1 VFFISYVLFEVPS
14 NMLLT
19 RVRPSFYLSALCVI
33 WGGIAAAMGACQT
46 WQQVAGV
53 RFALGVA
60 EAGFAVSLAI
70 RAPGPGSLLS
80 RSPVLLSTSLLGTD
94 DTSWLAAMLSTTL
107 PRLSLAHF
115 PVSLPASSSST
126 STLATDSRGGA
137 GFSSSKVSD
146 LAVSASSLGVRPRL
160 VTFKPLTSCA
170 RAVFLPDWPATT
182 KWLTD
187 EERLIMQ
194 QRLAADNLGST
205 QDEGEHTQTH
215 LQAIGSCFKE
225 WRVLALS
232 LLYMLATG
240 SQTIQYFIP
249 ALVGQ
254 LGYTGFYLQVGFR
267 SDPLNFADVATS
279 T

>member
-1 VFFISYVLFEVPS
+1 LARRY
-14 NMLLT
+14 
-19 RVRPSFYLSALCVI
+19 ALYYT
-33 WGGIAAAMGACQT
+33 AT
-46 WQQVAGV
+46 
-53 RFALGVA
+53 
-60 EAGFAVSLAI
+60 AVSGAFSGLLAGLI
-70 RAPGPGSLLS
+70 VKYLNPRHGLEGWRWLLIIEGVGSCGVGLFAW
-80 RSPVLLSTSLLGTD
+80 STSLSHIG
-94 DTSWLAAMLSTTL
+94 SKTL
-107 PRLSLAHF
+107 M
-115 PVSLPASSSST
+115 
-126 STLATDSRGGA
+126 SRA
-137 GFSSSKVSD
+137 
-146 LAVSASSLGVRPRL
+146 
-160 VTFKPLTSCA
+160 C
-170 RAVFLPDWPATT
+170 AVFLPDWPATT

-267 SDPLNFADVATS
+267 SIP
-279 T
+279 